1 MFRPF
6 LLLVL
11 LSLPSLAASP
21 WETLAPGVELAEFDA
36 PLKSSVVDSRFTV
49 LRVDVARRPVRL
61 LSAKREGLSP
71 APDAEAWAKL
81 RGLLAVTNAGMFH
94 PDGSPV
100 GHARTEGQVLTA
112 SRRKQYQAFLVL
124 DPVEQGLPAVRMLD
138 PDCDD
143 VEALLPRYRTVLQS
157 IRMVD
162 CKGKNRW
169 SAQPRLWSAV
179 VLGLDTQGRLL
190 VIHSRSPYRMH
201 DFVGVLQKLPLGV
214 ARLMYLEGGPEA
226 SLHVAAPGRTV
237 RRVGSFETGFNEN
250 DENREYW
257 ALPNVLGVVAPAREP
272 DTRPR

>member
-1 MFRPF
+1 MFRPL

-36 PLKSSVVDSRFTV
+36 PLKSTVGDSRVTV
-49 LRVDVARRPVRL
+49 LRVDVAQSPVRL
-61 LSAKREGLSP
+61 LSAEREGFST

-124 DPVEQGLPAVRMLD
+124 DPVEKGLPAVRMLD

-250 DENREYW
+250 DDNREYW

-272 DTRPR
+272 EARPR

>member
-1 MFRPF
+1 MVRPL

-21 WETLAPGVELAEFDA
+21 WEPLATGVELAEFDA
-36 PLKSSVVDSRFTV
+36 SLKSTVGDSRVTV
-49 LRVDVARRPVRL
+49 LRVDVAQRPVRL
-61 LSAKREGLSP
+61 LSAKREGFSTE
-71 APDAEAWAKL
+71 PDAEAWAKL

-94 PDGSPV
+94 PDGRPV
-100 GHARTEGQVLTA
+100 GHARIEGQVLNG

-124 DPVEQGLPAVRMLD
+124 DPVEKGLPAVRMLD

-162 CKGKNRW
+162 CKGRNRW
-169 SAQPRLWSAV
+169 SAQPRLWSAA

-190 VIHSRSPYRMH
+190 FIHSRSPYRMH
-201 DFVGVLQKLPLGV
+201 DFVNLLQKLPLGV

-226 SLHVAAPGRTV
+226 TLHVAAPGRTV

-250 DENREYW
+250 DDNREYW
-257 ALPNVLGVVAPAREP
+257 ALPNVLGVVAPAQKPE
-272 DTRPR
+272 TRAR